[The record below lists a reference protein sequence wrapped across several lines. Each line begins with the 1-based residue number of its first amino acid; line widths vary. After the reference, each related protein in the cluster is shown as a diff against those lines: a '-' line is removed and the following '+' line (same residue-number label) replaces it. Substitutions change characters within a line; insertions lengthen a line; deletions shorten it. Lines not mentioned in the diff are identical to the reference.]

1 VLHILHIFGY
11 CGLLLLEAVSVGTS
25 VTAHSGGAAIAAL
38 IVGLFASLPTANHF
52 AGHLFER
59 VTQGSNWSESA

>member
-1 VLHILHIFGY
+1 VLHIFGY

-25 VTAHSGGAAIAAL
+25 VTAQSGNAAMAAL
-38 IVGLFASLPTANHF
+38 IVGLLGSVPTANHF

-59 VTQGSNWSESA
+59 VTGRSDWSESA